1 MLKVTLSFAS
11 CACSLSAT
19 INQDRYDLPDSGSR
33 PQTINLRA
41 LEKQEREL
49 RIARE
54 KRDLQTDASTL
65 AALTKPKG
73 KVKSKKPEDEE
84 EEEAPE
90 SEKEDG
96 EEEEEELSDDM

>member
-11 CACSLSAT
+11 CACSLSA
-19 INQDRYDLPDSGSR
+19 INQDRYDLPDSGSH

-54 KRDLQTDASTL
+54 KRDLQTDAATL
-65 AALTKPKG
+65 AALTKPNG
-73 KVKSKKPEDEE
+73 KVKPKKPEDEE
-84 EEEAPE
+84 SEEEAPD